1 MNVQLTQTEKMF
13 VNHVLKM
20 YAKNTDGLD
29 KEDREEIL
37 DIANKFK
44 SKSNAKSRLRT
55 DNCVRGVQ

>member
-20 YAKNTDGLD
+20 YDKNTDGLD

-44 SKSNAKSRLRT
+44 SK
-55 DNCVRGVQ
+55 